1 MGFERTPELRDLL
14 ETFPRGVLT
23 PTQRHLLRIINEY
36 SNDNDPKGACW
47 IGHESL
53 SGQLGISIR
62 GLNLA
67 LHNLG
72 GGYDC
77 KKHPREFHLDLIQ
90 RHVRN
95 VRVGTR
101 QNYSIKWDNLR
112 SLSSMYSGS
121 PSKSESMNSYD
132 PEHELES
139 TRARTEVHPYKHN
152 KHNKHLQN
160 DYYIKQIIEVIP
172 NEKKKKLGSL
182 NNLDALITQYR
193 VKGGM
198 GQHLVDVLNMTQ
210 WDQIHSPA
218 QYLVGKVK
226 SEIESF
232 VPTPTPGRFR
242 AEDYR

>member
-1 MGFERTPELRDLL
+1 MGFDQIPELRLL
-14 ETFPRGVLT
+14 LQGIPTGVLT
-23 PTQRHLLRIINEY
+23 PTQRYTLMIINSY
-36 SNDNDPKGACW
+36 CDDDDPRGSCW
-47 IGHESL
+47 IGHENL
-53 SGQLGISIR
+53 SKQLGVSIR
-62 GLNLA
+62 GLNVA
-67 LHNLG
+67 LHKLG

-121 PSKSESMNSYD
+121 PSKSESMNSHD
-132 PEHELES
+132 LEHELAS

-182 NNLDALITQYR
+182 ENLDALITQYR
-193 VKGGM
+193 VKGGI

-218 QYLVGKVK
+218 KYLVGKVK

-242 AEDYR
+242 AEDFQ